1 MKKTVVILALV
12 LSLAVNVTQFLV
24 FKQSNNQEV
33 IETKEQTVNQEKEIL
48 KGTIKERE
56 KRINELQSQLDQANK
71 TPEPRDQKNVFE
83 EVYSDMAIRFSKV
96 ALSGQSAAVNY
107 EKELKDIA
115 TEELYNRMT
124 KSSGTQTKNPSITLK
139 FSDESA
145 YIDTKSMTD
154 ETATVFVRM
163 GYSYNAEND
172 SKNQQQPV
180 SIAYLRLTLIKDT
193 QGQVRVS
200 NFEMG

>member
-1 MKKTVVILALV
+1 MRKNILILALV
-12 LSLAVNVTQFLV
+12 LSIAVNLTQFLV
-24 FKQSNNQEV
+24 FKQANNQVATE
-33 IETKEQTVNQEKEIL
+33 KQEQTINQEKEIL

-56 KRINELQSQLDQANK
+56 KRINELQTQIEQANK
-71 TPEPRDQKNVFE
+71 TSESTEPKNVFE
-83 EVYSDMAIRFSKV
+83 EVYSDIAIKFSKV
-96 ALSGQSAAVNY
+96 ALSGQSSSVDY

-124 KSSGTQTKNPSITLK
+124 TSSGTRTKNPSITLK

-163 GYSYNAEND
+163 GYSYNSENE
-172 SKNQQQPV
+172 STNQQPV
-180 SIAYLRLTLIKDT
+180 SIAYLRLTLIKDK

>member
-1 MKKTVVILALV
+1 MRKNILILALV
-12 LSLAVNVTQFLV
+12 LSIAVNLTQFLV
-24 FKQSNNQEV
+24 FKQANNQVATE
-33 IETKEQTVNQEKEIL
+33 KQEQTINQEKEIL

-56 KRINELQSQLDQANK
+56 KRINELKTQIEQANK
-71 TPEPRDQKNVFE
+71 TSESTDPKNIFE
-83 EVYSDMAIRFSKV
+83 EVYSDIAIKFSKV
-96 ALSGQSAAVNY
+96 ALSGQSSSVDY

-124 KSSGTQTKNPSITLK
+124 TSSGTQTKNPSITLK

-163 GYSYNAEND
+163 GYSYNSENE
-172 SKNQQQPV
+172 STNQQPV
-180 SIAYLRLTLIKDT
+180 SIAYLRLTLIKDK

>member
-71 TPEPRDQKNVFE
+71 TPEPTDQKNVFE
-83 EVYSDMAIRFSKV
+83 EVYSDMAIRVSKV

-172 SKNQQQPV
+172 PKINNNQLV
-180 SIAYLRLTLIKDT
+180 SSIYA
-193 QGQVRVS
+193 
-200 NFEMG
+200 